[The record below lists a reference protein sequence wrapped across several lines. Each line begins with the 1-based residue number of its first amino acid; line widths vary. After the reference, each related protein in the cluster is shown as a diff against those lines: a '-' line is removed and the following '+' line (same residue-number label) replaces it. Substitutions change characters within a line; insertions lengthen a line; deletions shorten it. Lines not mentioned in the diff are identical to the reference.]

1 MGIENMKM
9 PQLGESVTEG
19 TISKWLVSPGD
30 TVNKYDPIA
39 EVQTDKVNAE
49 VPSSFTGTIKELIAE
64 EGDTLEVGEI
74 ICSIEVGGAGSAP
87 SEEAPKEEKKETAGE
102 KPSQAVANSSQPAA
116 KPSQPA
122 AKPSQPAAKPSQPA
136 AKPSQPAAK
145 PSQQSKKEDGNKARY
160 SPAVLKL
167 SQEHDIDL
175 KQVEGTGNGGRI
187 TRKDLK
193 KIIESGNIPK
203 AGDAAASPQAEAAP
217 APGKEQAKPAAAVKQ
232 AAPSPNV
239 PTMPGDIEI
248 PVTGVRKAIAS
259 NMVRSKH
266 EAPHAWTMMEV
277 DVTNLVEYRNSLKTE
292 FKQREGFNLTFFAF
306 FVKAVSQA
314 LKEFP
319 QINSMWAGDK
329 IIQKKDVNISI
340 AVATDDALFVP
351 VIKNADEKTI
361 KGIAREITDLAGK
374 VRSGKLKSEDMQ
386 GGTFTVNNTGSFGS
400 VQSMG
405 IINYPQAAILQ
416 VESIVKRPVVMNNGM
431 IAVRDMVNL
440 CMSLDHRVLDGL
452 VCGRFLQRIKEILEN
467 TSKENTSVY

>member
-49 VPSSFTGTIKELIAE
+49 VPSSFTGTIKDLIAD

-74 ICSIEVGGAGSAP
+74 ICSIEVEGEGSAP
-87 SEEAPKEEKKETAGE
+87 AEENPKEEPKKEADETPQSAP
-102 KPSQAVANSSQPAA
+102 KTNAPSKDS
-116 KPSQPA
+116 
-122 AKPSQPAAKPSQPA
+122 
-136 AKPSQPAAK
+136 
-145 PSQQSKKEDGNKARY
+145 GNKARY

-175 KQVEGTGNGGRI
+175 NQVEGTGNGGRI

-203 AGDAAASPQAEAAP
+203 AGEAQAPKADAP
-217 APGKEQAKPAAAVKQ
+217 APQQAPVKEQAVQQPVKQSAPAA
-232 AAPSPNV
+232 NV
-239 PTMPGDIEI
+239 PVVPGDIEI
-248 PVTGVRKAIAS
+248 PVSGIRKAIAS

-277 DVTNLVEYRNSLKTE
+277 DVTNLVDYRNSLKTE

-306 FVKAVSQA
+306 FVKAVAQA
-314 LKEFP
+314 LKEYP

-329 IIQKKDVNISI
+329 IVQKKDINLSI
-340 AVATDDALFVP
+340 AVATDDALYVP

-361 KGIAREITDLAGK
+361 KGIAREITELAGK
-374 VRSGKLKSEDMQ
+374 VRSGKLTSQDMQ

-452 VCGRFLQRIKEILEN
+452 VCGRFLQRVKEILEN

>member
-74 ICSIEVGGAGSAP
+74 ICSIEIEGGASAP
-87 SEEAPKEEKKETAGE
+87 AEEAPKEEPKKTAE
-102 KPSQAVANSSQPAA
+102 APAA
-116 KPSQPA
+116 PKSKAPA
-122 AKPSQPAAKPSQPA
+122 KDS
-136 AKPSQPAAK
+136 
-145 PSQQSKKEDGNKARY
+145 GNKDRY

-175 KQVEGTGNGGRI
+175 DQVEGTGNGGRI

-193 KIIESGNIPK
+193 KIIESGSIPK
-203 AGDAAASPQAEAAP
+203 AGDAPAPKAEASAPQQAPVKGTAP
-217 APGKEQAKPAAAVKQ
+217 AQPAKQ
-232 AAPSPNV
+232 AAPSANIPV
-239 PTMPGDIEI
+239 VPGDIEI
-248 PVTGVRKAIAS
+248 PVSGIRKAIAS

-277 DVTNLVEYRNSLKTE
+277 DVTNLVDYRNSLKTE

-306 FVKAVSQA
+306 FVKAVAQA
-314 LKEFP
+314 LKEYP

-329 IIQKKDVNISI
+329 IVQKKDINLSI
-340 AVATDDALFVP
+340 AVATDDALYVP

-361 KGIAREITDLAGK
+361 KGIAREITELAGK
-374 VRSGKLKSEDMQ
+374 VRSGKLTSQDMQ

-452 VCGRFLQRIKEILEN
+452 VCGRFLQRVKEILEN